1 MSILFRETA
10 NSEREGVQALGA
22 LLRDMKAPFGRG
34 DRVGIKLHWGERGN
48 RTHLPPFYAR
58 QIARWLIDQ
67 GAKPFVFDTSVLY
80 SGGRRTGKD
89 SLETAAGHGY
99 TPAYLGCEVLIADGL
114 DGRSV
119 VDLPCSYRHFK
130 SVQAGEVFSQA
141 EGFVIFSHFKAHLAS
156 GFGGAIKN
164 LSMGFGSRAQ
174 KQRMHA
180 DAKPVLSRKKC
191 SRCGVCAEVC
201 PTGAASLGDDA
212 DGYPVYDLKKC
223 VGCAQCIAMCPE
235 LALRISFSS
244 DAQTFQEKLVE
255 TAAAVWKKIEGKSVL
270 VNALLNIASECDCM
284 PGKLDYIAGDIGLL
298 GGYEPVGLDLESVR
312 RVGEGIIDGTHPGVP
327 WRRQFS
333 YAREI
338 GFPAAPK

>member
-1 MSILFRETA
+1 MSELFQKAGSGEQDNA
-10 NSEREGVQALGA
+10 QALSA
-22 LLRDMKAPFGRG
+22 LLREMSVPFSPG

-48 RTHLPPFYAR
+48 RTHLPPAYAKG
-58 QIARWLIDQ
+58 IARWLLDQ
-67 GAKPFVFDTSVLY
+67 GMKPFVFDTTVLY
-80 SGGRRTGKD
+80 TGGRRTAKD
-89 SLETAAGHGY
+89 SLETAARHGY
-99 TPAYLGCEVLIADGL
+99 TPGYLGCEVVVSDGP

-130 SVQAGEVFSQA
+130 SVQVGDVFCRA
-141 EGFVIFSHFKAHLAS
+141 EGYVIFSHFKAHLAS

-191 SRCGVCAEVC
+191 SRCGVCAELC
-201 PTGAASLGDDA
+201 PTGAARIGEDEE
-212 DGYPVYDLKKC
+212 GYPVYDLKQC
-223 VGCAQCIAMCPE
+223 IGCAQCIGMCPE
-235 LALRISFSS
+235 AALRISFNS
-244 DAQTFQEKLVE
+244 DMQVFQEKLVE
-255 TAAAVWKKIEGKSVL
+255 TAAAVWKRIEGKSVL

-284 PGKLDYIAGDIGLL
+284 PGKLDYIAGDIGFL
-298 GGYEPVGLDLESVR
+298 GGYEPVGLDLESIR
-312 RVGEGIIDGTHPGVP
+312 HVGEGVIDATHRGVP

-338 GFPAAPK
+338 GFPGA